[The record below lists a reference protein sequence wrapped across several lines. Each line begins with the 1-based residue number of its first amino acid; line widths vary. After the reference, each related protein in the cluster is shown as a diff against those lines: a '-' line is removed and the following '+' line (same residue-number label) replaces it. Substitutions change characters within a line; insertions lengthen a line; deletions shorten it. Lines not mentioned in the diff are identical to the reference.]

1 MNDLILYTKGEIDP
15 MEHNDPKWTPQ
26 EADAAL
32 AEIEQTL
39 HHMLTMSRLSASDL
53 DVDRAILQKALEQ
66 MGRKID
72 RIADEL
78 EKN

>member
-1 MNDLILYTKGEIDP
+1 
-15 MEHNDPKWTPQ
+15 MEQNEPKRMPQ

-32 AEIEQTL
+32 AEIEHTL
-39 HHMLTMSRLSASDL
+39 HNMLTMAELSASDL
-53 DVDRAILQKALEQ
+53 DVDRAVLQKALKQ
-66 MGRKID
+66 MSRKID